1 MSFNRNYF
9 NMKKKQIMPI
19 LLFSILSVLLIWP
32 HIAKSQDYRFHSL
45 FIYNFTKY
53 IEWPENK
60 KSGDF
65 VIGVL
70 GKSDITENLVRMA
83 EMKTVGE
90 QKIQVSVVNDIA
102 AISDCHILF
111 LPQSESNKL
120 DDVLDQANKGSVLVV
135 SERNGLGKR
144 GSAINFIIESG
155 KWRFELNL
163 SAFEKSN
170 LKVSGELVKL
180 GKVI

>member
-1 MSFNRNYF
+1 
-9 NMKKKQIMPI
+9 MKRTPPFTVFAVF
-19 LLFSILSVLLIWP
+19 LTAFFCGS
-32 HIAKSQDYRFHSL
+32 HIAHSQDYKFHSL

-53 IEWPENK
+53 IEWPDNK

-70 GKSDITENLVRMA
+70 GKSELTENLEKMA
-83 EMKTVGE
+83 EMKSVGE

-102 AISDCHILF
+102 AIANCHIIF
-111 LPQSESNKL
+111 LPQNESNKL
-120 DDVLDQANKGSVLVV
+120 DDVLKLANQGSVLVI
-135 SERNGLGKR
+135 SERSGLGKR
-144 GSAINFIIESG
+144 GSAINFFVESG

-163 SAFEKSN
+163 AAFEKSN